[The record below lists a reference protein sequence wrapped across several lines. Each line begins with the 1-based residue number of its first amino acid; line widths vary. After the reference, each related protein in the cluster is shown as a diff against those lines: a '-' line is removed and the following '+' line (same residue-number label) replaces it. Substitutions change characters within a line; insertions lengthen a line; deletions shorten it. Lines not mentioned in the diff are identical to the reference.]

1 MKEIETDY
9 LIIGT
14 GCVGMAFADTLVD
27 ECDDDIVMIDGHGAP
42 GGHWNDAYPFV
53 TLHQPSSFYGVASA
67 ELGRNRIDNRG
78 LNAGLGEL
86 ASGPEIQQ
94 YFQAVM
100 RDHLLPSGRVRYF
113 PKCWF
118 DGDESFTSLITGAQT
133 RIRARK
139 RLVDTT
145 HLKTTVPSTH
155 TPSFEIDDGVRFMP
169 LNELPNVNEP
179 PAGWVI
185 VGGGKTAMDAML
197 WLLENGVDPDAITW
211 IMSRDGWFIPREA
224 TQPDE
229 AHFLDVFSTQAAQF
243 EACAAATN
251 LDDLFDRLEAGGVLI
266 RLDPAVQPSMF
277 HAPTV
282 SRPELEA
289 LRTVKNVVRLG
300 RVSRIGRHEIT
311 LADGTLATSPDHI
324 HIDCSA
330 SAIPK
335 QAPKTIFDGHLL
347 TPQTVRAYQPAF
359 SASVLAWIEA
369 HYDDDAKKN
378 ELAAVVQIPD
388 ERLDWLKLTVAN
400 AVNMRAWSGEPALMR
415 FLAGN
420 RLNGF
425 ARLAA
430 SLDPDDAEKMAV
442 MSRMRQAMV
451 PGVMNL
457 LKLIGEAEAA

>member
-1 MKEIETDY
+1 M
-9 LIIGT
+9 
-14 GCVGMAFADTLVD
+14 
-27 ECDDDIVMIDGHGAP
+27 
-42 GGHWNDAYPFV
+42 
-53 TLHQPSSFYGVASA
+53 
-67 ELGRNRIDNRG
+67 
-78 LNAGLGEL
+78 
-86 ASGPEIQQ
+86 
-94 YFQAVM
+94 
-100 RDHLLPSGRVRYF
+100 
-113 PKCWF
+113 
-118 DGDESFTSLITGAQT
+118 
-133 RIRARK
+133 
-139 RLVDTT
+139 
-145 HLKTTVPSTH
+145 
-155 TPSFEIDDGVRFMP
+155 
-169 LNELPNVNEP
+169 
-179 PAGWVI
+179 
-185 VGGGKTAMDAML
+185 
-197 WLLENGVDPDAITW
+197 
-211 IMSRDGWFIPREA
+211 
-224 TQPDE
+224 
-229 AHFLDVFSTQAAQF
+229 
-243 EACAAATN
+243 
-251 LDDLFDRLEAGGVLI
+251 
-266 RLDPAVQPSMF
+266 
-277 HAPTV
+277 
-282 SRPELEA
+282 
-289 LRTVKNVVRLG
+289 
-300 RVSRIGRHEIT
+300 SRIGRHEIT

>member
-1 MKEIETDY
+1 
-9 LIIGT
+9 
-14 GCVGMAFADTLVD
+14 
-27 ECDDDIVMIDGHGAP
+27 
-42 GGHWNDAYPFV
+42 
-53 TLHQPSSFYGVASA
+53 
-67 ELGRNRIDNRG
+67 
-78 LNAGLGEL
+78 
-86 ASGPEIQQ
+86 
-94 YFQAVM
+94 M
-100 RDHLLPSGRVRYF
+100 RDHLLPSGRVRHF

-145 HLKTTVPSTH
+145 HLETTVPSTH

-179 PAGWVI
+179 LRMNI
-185 VGGGKTAMDAML
+185 VGGGKTAMDAVL

-369 HYDDDAKKN
+369 
-378 ELAAVVQIPD
+378 
-388 ERLDWLKLTVAN
+388 RTTT
-400 AVNMRAWSGEPALMR
+400 MRRRTSSPPSCRFRTSAWTG
-415 FLAGN
+415 
-420 RLNGF
+420 
-425 ARLAA
+425 
-430 SLDPDDAEKMAV
+430 
-442 MSRMRQAMV
+442 
-451 PGVMNL
+451 
-457 LKLIGEAEAA
+457 